1 MKVPA
6 CIPQKVNWLQKII
19 QVRTQW
25 HKLCISALREIEKEN
40 MKPACSRPN
49 AASRWSA
56 RPNSLLV
63 ALICALVV
71 VASTAIASPAEA
83 VQPSSPSARNAP
95 IVIGFVGGFVHR
107 DDLRHSEVRLAEKL
121 RAEYGSRAHIRVFEN
136 HHSENAYTE
145 VLRWLDDDGTPGL
158 SSPEKRRARI
168 VLYGHSWGASA
179 VVDLARQLQND
190 QIPVLLTIQ
199 VDSISKPGID
209 DRTIPAN
216 VVRAVNFYQ
225 TGGPLHGHPE
235 IVAADPARTQI
246 LGDFRFDYKTEPA
259 PCSAYPWFARHFL
272 KGHTSIECDPEVWS
286 RVEALIDKYLFPG
299 HTEAFSEKANLRDED
314 GVE

>member
-1 MKVPA
+1 MRPDSLPLALLSAFMIVASAAVANSAEVVP
-6 CIPQKVNWLQKII
+6 P
-19 QVRTQW
+19 
-25 HKLCISALREIEKEN
+25 SAPSAE
-40 MKPACSRPN
+40 N
-49 AASRWSA
+49 AA
-56 RPNSLLV
+56 
-63 ALICALVV
+63 
-71 VASTAIASPAEA
+71 
-83 VQPSSPSARNAP
+83 

-121 RAEYGSRAHIRVFEN
+121 RIEYGSRAHVRVFQN
-136 HHSENAYTE
+136 HHSEIAHAA
-145 VLRWLDDDGTPGL
+145 VLKWLDEDGSPGL

-225 TGGPLHGHPE
+225 TSGPLHGHPE
-235 IVAADPARTQI
+235 IVAANPAKTQI
-246 LGDFRFDYKTEPA
+246 LGDFRFDYKAEPA

-272 KGHTSIECDPEVWS
+272 KGHTSIECDPQVWS
-286 RVEALIDKYLFPG
+286 RVEALIDEYLFPG
-299 HTEAFSEKANLRDED
+299 QSEGFPEKANLRDEG

>member
-1 MKVPA
+1 MKVRV
-6 CIPQKVNWLQKII
+6 CIAPQVNRLQKIL

-25 HKLCISALREIEKEN
+25 QKVCISVIEN
-40 MKPACSRPN
+40 MKPASSRPKGP
-49 AASRWSA
+49 SRWPASN
-56 RPNSLLV
+56 NSLLP
-63 ALICALVV
+63 ALLSALVV
-71 VASTAIASPAEA
+71 ASATVANSAEI
-83 VQPSSPSARNAP
+83 VQPTGPSAENAK
-95 IVIGFVGGFVHR
+95 IVIGFVGGFVNR
-107 DDLRHSEVRLAEKL
+107 NDLRHSEVRLAEKL
-121 RAEYGSRAHIRVFEN
+121 GSEYGNRAHVGIFEN
-136 HHSENAYTE
+136 HRSEDAYAA
-145 VLRWLDDDGTPGL
+145 VLKWLNEDGTAGL
-158 SSPEKRRARI
+158 SSSEKRRARI

-216 VVRAVNFYQ
+216 VARAVNFYQ

-246 LGDFRFDYKTEPA
+246 LGDYRFDYKAEPA

-286 RVEALIDKYLFPG
+286 RVEALIDEYLFPG
-299 HTEAFSEKANLRDED
+299 QRED
-314 GVE
+314 SRKK